1 MMDQDF
7 NSTGKTRSARL
18 LLSNAERMKR
28 YSENGIAGALVQ
40 REYPRAW
47 FFTVKIGIDVR
58 VQGHMCVSSKLLRF
72 NHFTLEGDDDK

>member
-18 LLSNAERMKR
+18 LPSNAERMKR

-40 REYPRAW
+40 REYPRVILYCKNRHRRESPRAHVCL
-47 FFTVKIGIDVR
+47 VKV
-58 VQGHMCVSSKLLRF
+58 VPF
-72 NHFTLEGDDDK
+72 